1 MFARAVCLLRR
12 CETEFVSHIF
22 QKMLPVIFYF
32 TATSENVFYSL
43 VHSVTNA
50 VKSLVTQNKKRR
62 TSNKHQRQR
71 ELLMLILA
79 FIFMSWRL

>member
-12 CETEFVSHIF
+12 SETEFVSHIF
-22 QKMLPVIFYF
+22 QKMLPVTFYF
-32 TATSENVFYSL
+32 MVTSKNVFYSL
-43 VHSVTNA
+43 VHSVTN
-50 VKSLVTQNKKRR
+50 VVRSLVTQNKKRH

-71 ELLMLILA
+71 ELLMLVLA